1 MKKTF
6 LILQCS
12 TLQSIVVPYNSW
24 LTGASMSEQARRVT
38 DWRRERRWEMV
49 ELKGCQ
55 HRRWRVSCT
64 VTPDVDGMHIYTFE
78 SLQLEGSYIG
88 NLLLSLEALKR

>member
-1 MKKTF
+1 
-6 LILQCS
+6 
-12 TLQSIVVPYNSW
+12 
-24 LTGASMSEQARRVT
+24 
-38 DWRRERRWEMV
+38 MV